1 MSKPRYLWHGYIKSI
16 LKKYPKVSNKEK
28 KAVEDA
34 LSDFSM
40 EGRTDLLDLSEIL
53 YFKKKKDMRGAA
65 EILYI
70 SYGTAIR
77 RNREILRKVAAYM
90 GLME

>member
-1 MSKPRYLWHGYIKSI
+1 
-16 LKKYPKVSNKEK
+16 
-28 KAVEDA
+28 
-34 LSDFSM
+34 M